1 MAGYPSDTL
10 VRVRPFDHRP
20 EGDTV
25 IIGDL
30 ERQVFLSIPA
40 EGLDLLQSLA
50 AGRSVGEAVRLY
62 EEKYAETPDITDF
75 LDALGDEGFIEIDE
89 KIAAAVAGPVAA
101 ADPARRPRRSYSL
114 NWLSPTVA
122 RRLVSLPVLIACVL
136 VIATGVYLATDDPNV
151 LPTPGETLLFPIH
164 FAALTWA
171 TFILTLVGVAI
182 HEAAHMVAA
191 RAAGVPSRLVIGNQ
205 LYVLVVQ
212 TDMSGIWLAPRRQ
225 RFVAFIAGTLIDGVL
240 ASSFVLALWA
250 NRHSFLNLPEWV
262 ALLLTALLF
271 TYLVRIIWQ
280 SFLFMRT
287 DGYYIV
293 ATALGCRNL
302 MSDTENFLRNV
313 LAWVLRRGSR
323 VDQSGVPRREMRIV
337 RWYSLAWLSGR
348 LIALMMLVF
357 VGIPLLWGFLYQFIL
372 FASGQDS
379 LMGSWDFATIAII
392 GVLLDGGGLLLW
404 GRSLYRGA
412 QERRRRQAILSARAT
427 ARAAEPAAPATTGAR
442 TMPAVEPS
450 GQQ

>member
-1 MAGYPSDTL
+1 M
-10 VRVRPFDHRP
+10 RPFDHRP
-20 EGDTV
+20 EGDAV
-25 IIGDL
+25 IIGDV
-30 ERQVFLSIPA
+30 ERQVFLSIPV
-40 EGLDLLQSLA
+40 EGLDLLHSLA
-50 AGRSVGEAVRLY
+50 AGKSVGEAVRLY
-62 EEKYAETPDITDF
+62 EEKYSETPDITDF
-75 LDALGDEGFIEIDE
+75 LDALGDEGFVEIDE

-101 ADPARRPRRSYSL
+101 ATPARKPRRSWSL
-114 NWLSPTVA
+114 NWISPTVA
-122 RRLVSLPVLIACVL
+122 RRLVSLPVMIACVL
-136 VIATGVYLATDDPNV
+136 IVAAGVYLVVDDPGL

-182 HEAAHMVAA
+182 HEAAHMIAA

-205 LYVLVVQ
+205 LYILVVQ
-212 TDMSGIWLAPRRQ
+212 TDMSGIWLAPKRQ

-250 NRHSFLNLPEWV
+250 NRHGYLQLPEWV
-262 ALLLTALLF
+262 GLLLTALLF

-302 MSDTENFLRNV
+302 MSDTEDFLRNLV
-313 LAWVLRRGSR
+313 RRRKSR
-323 VDQSGVPRREMRIV
+323 VDQSGVPKREMRIV
-337 RWYSLAWLSGR
+337 RWYSVAWLGGR
-348 LIALMMLVF
+348 LIALLMLVF

-372 FASGQDS
+372 FATGQDS
-379 LMGSWDFATIAII
+379 MMGSIDFVTVAVI

-404 GRSLYRGA
+404 GRSLYQSTR
-412 QERRRRQAILSARAT
+412 ERRRRQAIRSDRAK
-427 ARAAEPAAPATTGAR
+427 ARAAMPAAPANTAALAA
-442 TMPAVEPS
+442 PVVEPS

>member
-1 MAGYPSDTL
+1 M
-10 VRVRPFDHRP
+10 RPFDHRA

-25 IIGDL
+25 IIGDV

-40 EGLDLLQSLA
+40 EGLDLLHSLA
-50 AGRSVGEAVRLY
+50 AGNSVGEAVRQY
-62 EEKYAETPDITDF
+62 EQKYSETPDITDF
-75 LDALGDEGFIEIDE
+75 LDALGDEGFVEVDGE
-89 KIAAAVAGPVAA
+89 AAAPGPAPAPAPAA
-101 ADPARRPRRSYSL
+101 TSRPRRSWSL

-122 RRLVSLPVLIACVL
+122 RRMVSLPVLLLCVL
-136 VIATGVYLATDDPNV
+136 VIAGGVYLAADDPDL

-205 LYVLVVQ
+205 MYILVVQ
-212 TDMSGIWLAPRRQ
+212 TDMSTIWMAPKRQ
-225 RFVAFIAGTLIDGVL
+225 RFVAFIAGTLVDGVL
-240 ASSFVLALWA
+240 ASSFVFALWA
-250 NRHSFLNLPEWV
+250 GRQGYLQLPEWG

-280 SFLFMRT
+280 TFLFLRT

-302 MSDTENFLRNV
+302 MSDTEDYLRNLV
-313 LAWVLRRGSR
+313 ARMVRRAPR
-323 VDQSGVPRREMRIV
+323 VDQSGLPRREMRVV
-337 RWYSLAWLSGR
+337 RWYALAWIGGR
-348 LIALMMLVF
+348 LMALLTLIF
-357 VGIPLLWGFLYQFIL
+357 VGIPLLWGFIYQFLL
-372 FASGQDS
+372 FVSGQDS
-379 LMGSWDFATIAII
+379 MMGSFDFVTIAVISF
-392 GVLLDGGGLLLW
+392 LLDGGGLLLW

-412 QERRRRQAILSARAT
+412 RERRRRHDVRSAREQ
-427 ARAAEPAAPATTGAR
+427 ARAATPSTT
-442 TMPAVEPS
+442 TQKVVEPS

>member
-1 MAGYPSDTL
+1 MAGYPPDTL

-20 EGDTV
+20 EGDAV
-25 IIGDL
+25 IIGDV

-40 EGLDLLQSLA
+40 EGLDLLHSLA
-50 AGRSVGEAVRLY
+50 AGKSVGEAVRLY
-62 EEKYAETPDITDF
+62 EQKYSETPDITDF
-75 LDALGDEGFIEIDE
+75 LDALGDEGFVEIDE
-89 KIAAAVAGPVAA
+89 KVAAAVAGPVAA
-101 ADPARRPRRSYSL
+101 AVPAPKPRRSFSL
-114 NWLSPTVA
+114 NWLSPAVA
-122 RRLVSLPVLIACVL
+122 RRLVSLPVMIACVL
-136 VIATGVYLATDDPNV
+136 IVAAGVYLVVDDPGL

-212 TDMSGIWLAPRRQ
+212 TDMSGIWLAPRRR

-240 ASSFVLALWA
+240 ASSFVVALWA
-250 NRHSFLNLPEWV
+250 GRHGYLQLPEWV

-271 TYLVRIIWQ
+271 TYLVRMIWQ

-302 MSDTENFLRNV
+302 MSDTEDFLRN
-313 LAWVLRRGSR
+313 LVLRRRSR
-323 VDQSGVPRREMRIV
+323 VDQSGVPKREMRIV
-337 RWYSLAWLSGR
+337 RWYSVAWLGGR
-348 LIALMMLVF
+348 FIALLMLVF

-372 FASGQDS
+372 FATGQDS
-379 LMGSWDFATIAII
+379 MLGSIDFFTVAVI
-392 GVLLDGGGLLLW
+392 GILLDGGGLLLW
-404 GRSLYRGA
+404 GRSLYQSAR
-412 QERRRRQAILSARAT
+412 ERRRRQAVRSARAK
-427 ARAAEPAAPATTGAR
+427 ARAAMPSAPANTAALVA
-442 TMPAVEPS
+442 PVVEPS